1 MKYHL
6 VILLFLSFTVSSFS
20 IQNNN
25 KKVQPKKITKIVSQK
40 IPLPLLIQ
48 ILDST
53 DKFVINDQTK
63 FAHIDVPVSKY
74 NMFLGHI
81 KDSAANEIPGLKSPV
96 YYNFNLKNGKNV
108 NGDIYWNDITAYIV
122 FTLDGKKYVNFFM
135 LSGAQ
140 QLKSIFKL

>member
-25 KKVQPKKITKIVSQK
+25 KKVPLKKTTKLTTQK

-63 FAHIDVPVSKY
+63 FAHIDVPFSKY
-74 NMFLGHI
+74 NLFLGHI
-81 KDSAANEIPGLKSPV
+81 KDSAASEIPGLKSPI
-96 YYNFNLKNGKNV
+96 YYNFNLKNGKSI
-108 NGDIYWNDITAYIV
+108 NGDIYWNDKTSYIV
-122 FTLDGKKYVNFFM
+122 FTIDGKKYVNIFM
-135 LSGAQ
+135 LTGAQ

>member
-6 VILLFLSFTVSSFS
+6 VILLFLFFTVSSFS

-25 KKVQPKKITKIVSQK
+25 KKVPPKKTTKSVTQK
-40 IPLPLLIQ
+40 IPLPLLIH

-74 NMFLGHI
+74 NLFLAI
-81 KDSAANEIPGLKSPV
+81 LKIQQPAK
-96 YYNFNLKNGKNV
+96 F
-108 NGDIYWNDITAYIV
+108 
-122 FTLDGKKYVNFFM
+122 LD
-135 LSGAQ
+135 
-140 QLKSIFKL
+140 